1 MAIERFYFKKK
12 INLENLLA
20 RYSGIYAVDSLV
32 SNSIKYGISDG
43 QFAVF
48 TTDGVA
54 KCPIRE
60 AQKLAS
66 QMKDERV
73 KQEILDLYEDVK
85 DIEVIRASFN
95 LRGAI

>member
-1 MAIERFYFKKK
+1 MAIERAYFRKKV
-12 INLENLLA
+12 NLENLLT
-20 RYSGIYAVDSLV
+20 RYPGIYAVDSLV
-32 SNSIKYGISDG
+32 SNAIKYGISDG

-60 AQKLAS
+60 TQKLAA
-66 QMKDERV
+66 QMKDDRI

-85 DIEVIRASFN
+85 EVGIIQTSYN